1 MPIQGRRKKFLLYL
15 VSIVFP
21 SLLLV
26 VFTLRLVSQDRELA
40 RKRITEDRQIFAQET
55 GRALL
60 SVLDKARIR
69 AGELGNKSDNHPSG
83 LPADPLIALICELRG
98 MEIRLPW
105 DDSPESGRTRDM
117 RHETT
122 FLSNLDLIEKAE
134 FRENDAAKAARLGQS
149 MLKPDLAGEQA
160 AVIRFLLARSL
171 YKSGRSKEAEEI
183 DRSLLSLPASF
194 QDEFQIPLGLYVA
207 ERLAKSNSAR
217 MAILAALDPA
227 SYPWRR
233 LSPEAVIHGRD
244 IFIELEKPT
253 DPSIRNPASRFSTIL
268 LDLSKKQEQAEKLK
282 SGLSALGI
290 SAEPAEQGREGESAW
305 RLFGQI
311 PWFVSETDF
320 SGGHRMVLARDARFA
335 LKKALD
341 IVGRPGA
348 GIEEVTIG
356 GLQDPNGLSLGRAFP
371 NAHLILPSNV
381 QIRSLDP
388 SNSRTTVY
396 LLMMGLAVGLAIL
409 GSVFFWRDVR
419 RDLETAELRSLF
431 VASVSHELKTPLAA
445 IRMFAETLRLKRF
458 REPEKETE
466 YLDTIVNESQ
476 RLDRLI
482 ANVLDFSKIE
492 KSRRIYRFEN
502 TSIKDVLESA
512 VRVMDYP
519 LRSKGFQLKLG
530 VRDELPEI
538 SADAD
543 ALLQAVLNLLD
554 NAMKYS
560 GDSREIELSLI
571 RDELNAIIRIRD
583 WGIGIPASEHQRIF
597 EKFQRVPDR
606 KSEGVVGAG
615 LGLALAEHIV
625 EAHGGRIEVES
636 RPGEGSVFS
645 LILPLENRV

>member
-1 MPIQGRRKKFLLYL
+1 
-15 VSIVFP
+15 
-21 SLLLV
+21 
-26 VFTLRLVSQDRELA
+26 
-40 RKRITEDRQIFAQET
+40 
-55 GRALL
+55 
-60 SVLDKARIR
+60 
-69 AGELGNKSDNHPSG
+69 
-83 LPADPLIALICELRG
+83 
-98 MEIRLPW
+98 
-105 DDSPESGRTRDM
+105 
-117 RHETT
+117 
-122 FLSNLDLIEKAE
+122 
-134 FRENDAAKAARLGQS
+134 
-149 MLKPDLAGEQA
+149 
-160 AVIRFLLARSL
+160 
-171 YKSGRSKEAEEI
+171 
-183 DRSLLSLPASF
+183 
-194 QDEFQIPLGLYVA
+194 
-207 ERLAKSNSAR
+207 
-217 MAILAALDPA
+217 
-227 SYPWRR
+227 
-233 LSPEAVIHGRD
+233 
-244 IFIELEKPT
+244 
-253 DPSIRNPASRFSTIL
+253 
-268 LDLSKKQEQAEKLK
+268 
-282 SGLSALGI
+282 
-290 SAEPAEQGREGESAW
+290 
-305 RLFGQI
+305 
-311 PWFVSETDF
+311 
-320 SGGHRMVLARDARFA
+320 
-335 LKKALD
+335 
-341 IVGRPGA
+341 
-348 GIEEVTIG
+348 
-356 GLQDPNGLSLGRAFP
+356 
-371 NAHLILPSNV
+371 
-381 QIRSLDP
+381 
-388 SNSRTTVY
+388 
-396 LLMMGLAVGLAIL
+396 MMGLAVGLAIL

-519 LRSKGFQLKLG
+519 LRSKGFQLKLAI
-530 VRDELPEI
+530 RDELPEI

-571 RDELNAIIRIRD
+571 RDELKAIIRIRD